1 MIEDHRG
8 VVSGEGAVAV
18 RAERLA
24 ELLDREILPCLER
37 PSRLLGPF
45 EGDFRSADGAPDIA
59 WIWPSLAEGPDLPEA
74 LWPLFESALLP
85 PEVRIGLACAPA
97 PDVERALAQ
106 HEIPWFARP
115 SLQPLADVP
124 VWLVWLDSPLQ
135 LLGLLS
141 VFVGAG
147 VEPRALRRRGVPR
160 VILSGPGAERVPEVA
175 AVHADAVM
183 PVETLFRSGVL
194 LGCLEATPEA
204 DDQVLTARPAP
215 DGPSLDRT
223 GEEELLT
230 ARGPRRDDSSSWL
243 VLDGAAT
250 LGRSPRTRIP
260 GRGES
265 FTERIFVGSGSA
277 DLRERHGL
285 IDAGTLATAVAEVF
299 AEEGG
304 AVQLDFVLGLPGEA
318 DADRASISR
327 LVQDVAT
334 IAPRGARQVGVRVGC
349 FVPDEGPA
357 IAPAVAAATLDRL
370 RSQLPTKRMRV
381 ETAPAGL
388 AAVESLLRR
397 AGPAAAPV
405 LERVHR
411 LGGRRADSD
420 AAVDPAIW
428 RDALVDGPA
437 LPGAE
442 VFDIAAPAEP
452 TGVCAPTG
460 FRAPVVDGPSSSQSG
475 QSARSRGRRS
485 RRGGR
490 KSRADRWVRWQAL
503 VPGQFDHRVEFAK
516 RGRLRFLGAG
526 EVTGL
531 FLHAC
536 ARAEVPLATSG
547 VAQPRPKLSF
557 GPSLP
562 TGIEGLAEV
571 VDLGL
576 VHRVPDLLERL
587 RPHLPEDL
595 QLHRMLFV
603 PAHGNDVALSRVA
616 LTEYEARL
624 APSVW
629 RDESARASSRA
640 RLEAWSRR
648 IGAGQACTDD
658 SDDAI
663 NQLRDVRIWDE
674 PDGEQRLAFTLDVR
688 GSGSRCRPRD
698 VLRRG
703 LEEAAVDVRC
713 IPLQRLRLLTIESDA
728 GRERLV
734 TPIEQAVG
742 VERRLRAKAKLCA

>member
-1 MIEDHRG
+1 VIEDHRG

-24 ELLDREILPCLER
+24 ELLDREILPRLER

-74 LWPLFESALLP
+74 LRPLFESALLP
-85 PEVRIGLACAPA
+85 PEIRIGLACAPA
-97 PDVERALAQ
+97 PDVERALAH

-147 VEPRALRRRGVPR
+147 VEPRALRRGSVPR

-175 AVHADAVM
+175 AVLADAVLA
-183 PVETLFRSGVL
+183 VEFLFREGALS
-194 LGCLEATPEA
+194 GCLEARPEA
-204 DDQVLTARPAP
+204 DAQIVTVRSAP
-215 DGPSLDRT
+215 DGPPLDRT
-223 GEEELLT
+223 GDEVLLT
-230 ARGPRRDDSSSWL
+230 SRGPRRDESSSWL
-243 VLDGAAT
+243 VVDGVASLD
-250 LGRSPRTRIP
+250 RPPRNRLP
-260 GRGES
+260 GRADS

-277 DLRERHGL
+277 ALRERHGL
-285 IDAGTLATAVAEVF
+285 IDAEALATAVAEAF
-299 AEEGG
+299 AEDGG

-318 DADRASISR
+318 ETDRASIAR
-327 LVQDVAT
+327 LVQDVAA
-334 IAPRGARQVGVRVGC
+334 IAPRGARQVRVRVGC
-349 FVPDEGPA
+349 FVPDDGPA

-370 RSQLPTKRMRV
+370 RDQLPTKRMSV
-381 ETAPAGL
+381 ETAPAAL
-388 AAVESLLRR
+388 AAIESLLRR
-397 AGPAAAPV
+397 AGSAAAPV

-420 AAVDPAIW
+420 AAVDPATW
-428 RDALVDGPA
+428 RDALADGPP
-437 LPGAE
+437 LLGAE
-442 VFDIAAPAEP
+442 VFHDAAPAEP

-460 FRAPVVDGPSSSQSG
+460 FRSPVVDAPAADQTGPSS
-475 QSARSRGRRS
+475 RSRRRRS
-485 RRGGR
+485 RRSGK
-490 KSRADRWVRWQAL
+490 KSRADRWTRWQAL
-503 VPGQFDHRVEFAK
+503 VPRQFDHRVEFAK

-526 EVTGL
+526 EVTEL
-531 FLHAC
+531 FLRAC

-587 RPHLPEDL
+587 RPHLPDDL

-603 PAHGNDVALSRVA
+603 PTHGNGVALSRVA

-629 RDESARASSRA
+629 KDEPARASSRA

-648 IGAGQACTDD
+648 IRAGESCTDD
-658 SDDAI
+658 PDDAI
-663 NQLRDVRIWDE
+663 NQLRDVRISGD
-674 PDGEQRLAFTLDVR
+674 PDAEQRLAFTLDVR
-688 GSGSRCRPRD
+688 GSGSRCRPHD

-713 IPLQRLRLLTIESDA
+713 IPLQRLRLLTIENDA